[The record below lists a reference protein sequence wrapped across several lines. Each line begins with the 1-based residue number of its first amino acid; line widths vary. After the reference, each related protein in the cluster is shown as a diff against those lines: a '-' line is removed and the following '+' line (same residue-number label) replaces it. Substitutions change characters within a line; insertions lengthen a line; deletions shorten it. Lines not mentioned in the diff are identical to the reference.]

1 MTVELI
7 RDGLAWCAIL
17 NMGVLLLW
25 FLGLMVAHDWIYR
38 LHGKW
43 FKLPEEKFDTIQYAS
58 MGFFKLSILV
68 LNIVPYLA
76 LLIVGRY

>member
-7 RDGLAWCAIL
+7 RDSLAWCAVL

-25 FLGLMVAHDWIYR
+25 FLGFMVAHDWIYQ

-43 FKLPEEKFDTIQYAS
+43 FKLSEEKFDTIQYAS
-58 MGFFKLSILV
+58 MGFFKLSILL
-68 LNIVPYLA
+68 LNILPYLA
-76 LLIVGRY
+76 LRIVG

>member
-7 RDGLAWCAIL
+7 RDGLAWCAII

-25 FLGLMVAHDWIYR
+25 FLVLMVAHDWIYR

-58 MGFFKLSILV
+58 MGFFKLSILL
-68 LNIVPYLA
+68 LNVVPYLA
-76 LLIVGRY
+76 LRIVG

>member
-7 RDGLAWCAIL
+7 RDSLAWCAVL

-25 FLGLMVAHDWIYR
+25 FLGFMVAHDWIYQ

-43 FKLPEEKFDTIQYAS
+43 FKLSEEKFDTIQYAS
-58 MGFFKLSILV
+58 MGFFKLSILL

-76 LLIVGRY
+76 LRIVG

>member
-7 RDGLAWCAIL
+7 RDGLAWCAII

-43 FKLPEEKFDTIQYAS
+43 FKLPEKKFDTIQYAS
-58 MGFFKLSILV
+58 MCFFKLSILV

>member
-43 FKLPEEKFDTIQYAS
+43 FKLSEEKFDTIQYAS
-58 MGFFKLSILV
+58 MGFFKLSILL

-76 LLIVGRY
+76 LRIVG

>member
-7 RDGLAWCAIL
+7 RDGLAWCAII

-25 FLGLMVAHDWIYR
+25 FLVLMVAHDWIYR

-58 MGFFKLSILV
+58 MGFFKLSILL
-68 LNIVPYLA
+68 LNIAPYLA
-76 LLIVGRY
+76 LLIVE

>member
-7 RDGLAWCAIL
+7 RNGLAWCAVL

-25 FLGLMVAHDWIYR
+25 FLGFMVAHDWIYR

-43 FKLPEEKFDTIQYAS
+43 FKLSEEKFDTIQYAS
-58 MGFFKLSILV
+58 MGFFKLSILL

-76 LLIVGRY
+76 LRIVG